1 MNRDSLFDDLR
12 LNRLFLEVDKSLLC
26 ELSKDCFI
34 ERSFYKGE
42 TIIRQD
48 EVSADLFLILNGR
61 VQISKILPDGERV
74 ELIQKGP
81 NEFIG
86 EIGLLLTSSR
96 SATVTCLTDVRIV
109 QITPAS
115 FSQILKKIPTIRK
128 NVLKNIIEIVFD
140 DDQRVVNEI
149 IKGNLLAE
157 MFNAISDQTKRLES
171 LNRQLKDVNSELEKK
186 NKKLYE
192 LATYDYLTKLYNRA
206 FVMDMFS
213 KEFSKSKRHGHELA
227 CLLLDIDNF
236 KKINDTYGHLT
247 GDVVLRQIGLRLKAD
262 IREQDIVGRYGGE
275 EFLIVLPNTNLEQ
288 ALFVA
293 EKVRKKIEDLEI
305 RSNNKMIKTSVSIGV
320 SDINHNGPDKV
331 DDLLYQADTALYRAK
346 RKGKNRTVP
355 FQPEPNA

>member
-1 MNRDSLFDDLR
+1 MEDFFDRLK
-12 LNRLFLEVDKSLLC
+12 LNRLFSEVDKSLLC
-26 ELSKDCFI
+26 ELSKECFI

-61 VQISKILPDGERV
+61 VQISKVLPDGERV

-96 SATVTCLTDVRIV
+96 SATVTCLTDVKIV
-109 QITPAS
+109 QITPES
-115 FSQILKKIPTIRK
+115 FSYILKKIPTIRK

-171 LNRQLKDVNSELEKK
+171 LNRQLKEVNTELEKK

-213 KEFSKSKRHGHELA
+213 KEFSKSRRHDHELS

-247 GDVVLRQIGLRLKAD
+247 GDVVLRQIGLSLKED

-275 EFLIVLPNTNLEQ
+275 EFLIVLPDTGLAQ
-288 ALFVA
+288 AMFVA
-293 EKVRKKIEDLEI
+293 EKVRKKIESLEI
-305 RSNNKMIKTSVSIGV
+305 RSRDSMIKTTVSIGV
-320 SDINHNGPDKV
+320 SDINKHNPGKV
-331 DDLLYQADTALYRAK
+331 DELLYQADTALYRAK
-346 RKGKNRTVP
+346 REGKNRIMEFTP
-355 FQPEPNA
+355 ANNSG